1 MKKNQIR
8 TRSRRKTPWDG
19 VPADELDSF
28 EIFLRREYHEH
39 YSVHHVSISE
49 TDEAQL
55 LNSFEIRTCHLCG
68 STRIRKDGFAKSRL
82 QRYYC
87 NDCRQ
92 NFVITTGTIFDSHKL
107 PISEWIE
114 FCIDVFGYGST
125 SLTSKAN
132 KNSITTSNYW
142 LNKLFLL
149 LKDYS
154 DSIIVKG
161 KIQIDETYYRKR
173 NDELKRTKE
182 GKQFRGLSRNQEGI
196 YTACDENGIVYAR
209 ANGTGK
215 PSQKRCWES
224 LGTHIGSGSLMIH
237 DKERAH
243 RVLVR
248 NLNLKEKVYDASRL
262 KDLSDKRN
270 PMNQINQVHNQMQK
284 FLDSHPGF
292 NREHLQDYI
301 NLFMFITNPPDDPLE
316 KIRLILEM
324 GLTKP
329 ISLRYRKLYQHK

>member
-1 MKKNQIR
+1 LKKNQIR

-28 EIFLRREYHEH
+28 EIFLRREYHDH

-55 LNSFEIRTCHLCG
+55 LNSFEISTCHLCG
-68 STRIRKDGFAKSRL
+68 STRIRKDGFTKSRL
-82 QRYYC
+82 QRYYS

-107 PISEWIE
+107 PISELIE

-182 GKQFRGLSRNQEGI
+182 GKQFRGLSRNQECI

-215 PSQKRCWES
+215 PSQKRCWEA
-224 LGTHIGSGSLMIH
+224 LGTHISSGSLMIH

-248 NLNLKEKVYDASRL
+248 NLNLKEKVYDASKL
-262 KDLSDKRN
+262 ENYSDKKN
-270 PMNQINQVHNQMQK
+270 PMNQINQVHNLK
-284 FLDSHPGF
+284 
-292 NREHLQDYI
+292 
-301 NLFMFITNPPDDPLE
+301 T
-316 KIRLILEM
+316 
-324 GLTKP
+324 
-329 ISLRYRKLYQHK
+329 SLL